1 MNENISTANG
11 EIILLHPKKDQTVY
25 LINDYTRRW
34 LNAPQ
39 EKLLKKDYGKGER
52 LKEKSLLL
60 SWKYSKNATIFL
72 VKITDLDN
80 GETITKTTAKNRL
93 LVKDLKTGT
102 NYVWE
107 VSALNGEEIV
117 AKNQGE
123 FKTALTPAV
132 IDLKGVS
139 NARDIALFSNK
150 INHGLIYRSANLDGI
165 TKAGKVAATSR
176 YKIKT
181 EIDLRRSGEGT
192 AGTCSPIK
200 GVKYYNFSGAFYVRT
215 DGSLLDPYYQK
226 NVAEIFSVLAK
237 KDNYPV
243 LFHCFAGRDRTG
255 TLAALLQAFL
265 GADYNAIKL
274 DYELSFL
281 TYAGCMDG
289 CPPEIMIPQFDSLMD
304 FLKTYSNESLKDNT
318 KKFLTDIG
326 VSKKDL
332 ESVKNIMLKKQIS
345 LQKSFNL

>member
-1 MNENISTANG
+1 MNDDIIPANDK
-11 EIILLHPKKDQTVY
+11 IILLHPKKDQTVY

-39 EKLLKKDYGKGER
+39 EKLLKNDYGKGER
-52 LKEKSLLL
+52 LKAKSLIL
-60 SWKYSKNATIFL
+60 SWKYSKSATLFL

-80 GETITKTTAKNRL
+80 GETITKTTVKNRL
-93 LVKDLKTGT
+93 LVKDLKIGA

-107 VSALNGEEIV
+107 VNALHGEEIV
-117 AKNQGE
+117 AKNQGK

-132 IDLKGVS
+132 ITLKGVS
-139 NARDIALFSNK
+139 NARDVAFFSDKTNK
-150 INHGLIYRSANLDGI
+150 GLIYRSANLDDI
-165 TKAGKVAATSR
+165 TMAGKVAAINR

-192 AGTCSPIK
+192 AGTCSPIE
-200 GVKYYNFSGAFYVRT
+200 GVNYYNFSGAFYVRT

-226 NVAEIFSVLAK
+226 NVAKIFSVLAK

-255 TLAALLQAFL
+255 TIAILLQALL

-318 KKFLTDIG
+318 EKFLTDIG

-332 ESVKNIMLKKQIS
+332 ESIKSIMLKK
-345 LQKSFNL
+345 